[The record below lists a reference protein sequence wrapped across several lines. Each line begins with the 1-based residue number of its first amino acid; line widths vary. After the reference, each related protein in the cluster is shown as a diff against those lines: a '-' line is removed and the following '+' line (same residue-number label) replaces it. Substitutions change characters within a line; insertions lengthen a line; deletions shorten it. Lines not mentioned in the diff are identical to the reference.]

1 MFQKLDR
8 FLFSGEW
15 GTPTLLGPLER
26 INFNHWTVH
35 VSITN
40 QVLKHCVLYF
50 LGYRTMSK
58 ECKCSFGLSMER
70 YSKSAWN
77 ITSG

>member
-1 MFQKLDR
+1 VFRKLDR

-15 GTPTLLGPLER
+15 EIPTLLGLLER
-26 INFNHWTVH
+26 INPNHWTVH

-40 QVLKHCVLYF
+40 QVSETL
-50 LGYRTMSK
+50 
-58 ECKCSFGLSMER
+58 CSLFFRVPNDVQKPSNFE
-70 YSKSAWN
+70 SAGN